1 MRRCIPTMGSR
12 LTPKL
17 RRRARG
23 RDAPL
28 LVQAQRSP
36 ELFADFYAEHYEQ
49 VLVFFARRTL
59 DPETAFDLMAE
70 TFASAF
76 AALMSFRGTTEEQT
90 MAWLWTI
97 ARNQLYRWSDR
108 GVVERR
114 CLQQLGVELTTV
126 TTAEFERI
134 EQLAALDQIK
144 PEIIGALQSLG
155 CDQREAVR
163 LRVIDEH
170 AYASIAREL
179 GVTEQ
184 VARARV
190 SRGLRELARM
200 LKPYQS
206 TLRETVR

>member
-1 MRRCIPTMGSR
+1 MGGR

-17 RRRARG
+17 RRGLRARE
-23 RDAPL
+23 APL

-49 VLVFFARRTL
+49 VLGYFARSTF

-70 TFASAF
+70 TFAAAF
-76 AALMSFRGTTEEQT
+76 AALMSFRGATEEQA

-97 ARNQLYRWSDR
+97 ARHQLYRWRDR

-114 CLQQLGVELTTV
+114 CLQQLGVELTAVSTP
-126 TTAEFERI
+126 EFERI
-134 EQLAALDQIK
+134 EQMAALDQIK
-144 PEIIGALQSLG
+144 PEIIGALQALG
-155 CDQREAVR
+155 CDQRRAVR

-170 AYASIAREL
+170 PYSAIAREL
-179 GVTEQ
+179 GVSEQ

-200 LKPYQS
+200 LKPS
-206 TLRETVR
+206 RAALTETVR